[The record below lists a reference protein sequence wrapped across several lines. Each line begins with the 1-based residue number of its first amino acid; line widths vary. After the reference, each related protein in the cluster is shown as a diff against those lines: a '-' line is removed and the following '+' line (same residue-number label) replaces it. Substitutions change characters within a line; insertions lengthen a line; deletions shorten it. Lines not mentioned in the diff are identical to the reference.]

1 MTVELAEGST
11 YYFIDPVLTNCAL
24 GHKAQVHDKRGNIWA
39 GEGGGGTGH
48 VRGATGHV
56 RGGGEGHRSCW
67 GGILVHIHTMCMYM
81 YMVCLSA
88 VTLKRNLSN
97 PPNLLAHVFVQG
109 IW

>member
-39 GEGGGGTGH
+39 GGGGGGTGH

-56 RGGGEGHRSCW
+56 RGGGGGGPQVMLGGHTCTYTHNSY
-67 GGILVHIHTMCMYM
+67 IKKKLV
-81 YMVCLSA
+81 
-88 VTLKRNLSN
+88 
-97 PPNLLAHVFVQG
+97 
-109 IW
+109 